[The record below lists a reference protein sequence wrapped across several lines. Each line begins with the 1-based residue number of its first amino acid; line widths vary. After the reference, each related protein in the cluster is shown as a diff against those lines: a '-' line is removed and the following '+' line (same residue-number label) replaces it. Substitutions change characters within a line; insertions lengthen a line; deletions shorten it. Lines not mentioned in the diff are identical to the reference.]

1 MDRTTLH
8 QRFRKNGRTDYYDYN
23 LIAVTILLI
32 GFGLVMLYST
42 SSYTAEIQFHNDM
55 YFLKRQGI
63 FSLIAVSAAVLVSFL
78 DYHLLWFLSKLLYW
92 VAFAAMFAVK
102 FTPLGMDINGA
113 RRWLRM
119 GFFSFQ
125 PAEIA
130 KIAVI
135 TYLPVLIIRTG
146 KHFRDIRELAKIS
159 LVGLFQAG
167 CAYILTENLSTAII
181 IALITFAIIF
191 IAHPKTG
198 IFLGFIAFAVI
209 SAILIVFQITRGASS
224 GSFRAMRVLVWLD
237 PEKYSS
243 SGGYQILQGLYAL
256 GSGGLFGKGLGNST
270 QKLGALPEA
279 QNDMIFSI
287 ICEELGVF
295 GGAIIVMLFI
305 YLLYRLFFIA
315 QNAPDLYG
323 SLMVSGVFAHI
334 AVQVILNICVAV
346 NAIPTT
352 GVTLPLI
359 SYGGT
364 SVMFLMME
372 LAIALSVSRRIRF
385 RQKERDLWGEL
396 VDA

>member
-1 MDRTTLH
+1 MNQYSKRGTN
-8 QRFRKNGRTDYYDYN
+8 RSNYYDYN

-55 YFLKRQGI
+55 YFLQRQGI
-63 FSLIAVSAAVLVSFL
+63 FSLAAIILAIIVSLF
-78 DYHLLWFLSKLLYW
+78 DYHLLWNLSGVIYILAL
-92 VAFAAMFAVK
+92 VAMFAVK
-102 FTPLGMDINGA
+102 FSPLGMEVNGA
-113 RRWLRM
+113 RRWLDL
-119 GFFSFQ
+119 GFISFQ

-135 TYLPVLIIRTG
+135 TFLPRQIILSG
-146 KHFRDIRELAKIS
+146 KHFKEWRELLKVFA
-159 LVGLFQAG
+159 LGMVQALA
-167 CAYILTENLSTAII
+167 AYLLTDNLSTAVI
-181 IALITFAIIF
+181 IAVITFVIVF
-191 IAHPKTG
+191 VAHPKTAV
-198 IFLGFIAFAVI
+198 FIGMIAAGAAAAVI
-209 SAILIVFQITRGASS
+209 IVINVVNGAAD
-224 GSFRAMRVLVWLD
+224 GSFRAMRILVWLD
-237 PEKYSS
+237 PEKYSA

-295 GGAIIVMLFI
+295 GGAVIVMLFL
-305 YLLYRLFFIA
+305 YMLYRMFFIS
-315 QNAPDLYG
+315 QNSPDLYG
-323 SLMVSGVFAHI
+323 SLTITGVFAHI
-334 AVQVILNICVAV
+334 AIQVILNICVAV

-352 GVTLPLI
+352 GVTLPFI

-372 LAIALSVSRRIRF
+372 IAIALSVSRRIRF
-385 RQKERDLWGEL
+385 RQRERDIWGEL
-396 VDA
+396 VDI

>member
-1 MDRTTLH
+1 MNHRLT
-8 QRFRKNGRTDYYDYN
+8 RSGRSEYYDYN

-42 SSYTAEIQFHNDM
+42 SSYTAEIRFHDDM
-55 YFLKRQGI
+55 YFLRRQAA
-63 FSLIAVSAAVLVSFL
+63 FSAVAVIAAILVSFF
-78 DYHLLWFLSKLLYW
+78 DYHILWKCAGALYW
-92 VAFAAMFAVK
+92 ISLILMAAVK
-102 FTPLGMDINGA
+102 FTPLGRTVNGA
-113 RRWLRM
+113 RRWLAF
-119 GFFSFQ
+119 GSISFQ

-135 TYLPVLIIRTG
+135 VYLPVLIIRTG
-146 KHFRDIRELAKIS
+146 KHFAEFRELLKIF
-159 LVGLFQAG
+159 LIGMVQAAG
-167 CAYILTENLSTAII
+167 AYLLTENLSTAII
-181 IALITFAIIF
+181 IALISFIIVF

-198 IFLGFIAFAVI
+198 IFVGLVGFGAALAV
-209 SAILIVFQITRGASS
+209 LLVYQIVQGAAS
-224 GSFRAMRVLVWLD
+224 GSFRAMRVLVWLN
-237 PEKYSS
+237 PEKYSA

-279 QNDMIFSI
+279 QNDMIFTI

-295 GGAIIVMLFI
+295 GGAVIVLLFI

-334 AVQVILNICVAV
+334 ALQVILNICVAV
-346 NAIPTT
+346 NVIPTT

-364 SVMFLMME
+364 SVIFLMAE
-372 LAIALSVSRRIRF
+372 LSIALSVSRRIRF
-385 RQKERDLWGEL
+385 RQRERDLWGEIMEP
-396 VDA
+396 DE